1 LRNASIADGVK
12 SGALI
17 LPLQSKA
24 KRRTER
30 EQRRKVERK
39 SQKEKKKP
47 RPKEL
52 LLQGNEAVVEGALRA
67 GCRFFAGYPITPATE
82 ISEILSTRLPLVD
95 GTFIQMEDEIASLGA
110 VIGASLA
117 GVKAMT
123 ATSGPGFSLMQEN
136 LGFAIIAEVPCV
148 VVDVMRGGP
157 STGLPTSPSQSDVM
171 QARWGTHGD
180 HPIIVLSASTVRE
193 CYDMTIRAFNFSEK
207 FRTPVILL
215 IDEVVGH
222 MREKIA
228 LGDQN
233 EIEIFNRVKP
243 TMPPEWYIPYEDTP
257 SGIPSMANF
266 GEGYRYHVTGLTHD
280 IRGFPTSR
288 PDEIG
293 PFIARLHRK
302 ISQHFSE
309 IQIGEFFQTE
319 DAEITV
325 VAYGCVARSAKRAV
339 IEAREK
345 GMKVGLLKL
354 MTLWPF
360 MRSAV
365 EKVLQTSKALIVP
378 EMNMGQI
385 SREVKR
391 VNRGITKVVAL
402 NKVDGTIITPGEILD
417 RMMEISDARS
427 N

>member
-1 LRNASIADGVK
+1 
-12 SGALI
+12 
-17 LPLQSKA
+17 
-24 KRRTER
+24 
-30 EQRRKVERK
+30 
-39 SQKEKKKP
+39 
-47 RPKEL
+47 L

-82 ISEILSTRLPLVD
+82 ISEILSVKLPQVD

-157 STGLPTSPSQSDVM
+157 STGLPTMPSQSDVM

-193 CYDMTIRAFNFSEK
+193 CFDVTIKAFNLSEK
-207 FRTPVILL
+207 FRTPVVLL

-222 MREKIA
+222 MREKMAISDD
-228 LGDQN
+228 G
-233 EIEIFNRVKP
+233 EVEIFNRVKP
-243 TMPPEWYIPYEDTP
+243 TMPPEWYIPFEDTP
-257 SGIPSMANF
+257 SGVPPMANF

-293 PFIARLHRK
+293 SFISRLHRK
-302 ISQHFSE
+302 ISQNFSE
-309 IQIGEFFQTE
+309 IQMAEFYQTE

-325 VAYGCVARSAKRAV
+325 VAYGSVARSAKRAV
-339 IEAREK
+339 IMAREK
-345 GMKVGLLKL
+345 GLKVGLLKL
-354 MTLWPF
+354 VTVWPF

-365 EKVLQTSKALIVP
+365 EKVLQASKCLLVP

-391 VNRGITKVVAL
+391 VNRGVAKVFTL
-402 NKVDGTIITPGEILD
+402 NKVDGTIITPQEILD
-417 RMMEISDARS
+417 RITEIS
-427 N
+427 

>member
-1 LRNASIADGVK
+1 VK
-12 SGALI
+12 R
-17 LPLQSKA
+17 QN
-24 KRRTER
+24 
-30 EQRRKVERK
+30 Q
-39 SQKEKKKP
+39 QEKKKSH
-47 RPKEL
+47 RKEL
-52 LLQGNEAVVEGALRA
+52 LLQGNEAVAEGALRA

-82 ISEILSTRLPLVD
+82 ISEVLSVRLPQVN

-117 GVKAMT
+117 GVKSMT

-136 LGFAIIAEVPCV
+136 LGLAIITEVPCV
-148 VVDVMRGGP
+148 IINVMRGGP
-157 STGLPTSPSQSDVM
+157 STGLPTFPAQGDVM

-193 CYDMTIRAFNFSEK
+193 CYDITIQAFNLSEK
-207 FRTPVILL
+207 FRTPVIVL

-222 MREKIA
+222 MREKMV
-228 LGDQN
+228 LDD
-233 EIEIFNRVKP
+233 EEKIEILDRVKP

-257 SGIPSMANF
+257 SGVSPMANF

-280 IRGFPTSR
+280 VRGFPTSR

-293 PFIARLHRK
+293 PFISRLHRK
-302 ISQHFSE
+302 ISSHFSE
-309 IQIGEFFQTE
+309 IQMAEYFRTE
-319 DAEITV
+319 DAEITI

-345 GMKVGLLKL
+345 GWKVGLLKL
-354 MTLWPF
+354 TTIWPF

-365 EKVLQTSKALIVP
+365 EKVLQTSKFLVVP

-391 VNRGITKVVAL
+391 VNRGTARVVTL
-402 NKVDGTIITPGEILD
+402 NKVDGTIITPMEILN
-417 RMMEISDARS
+417 RITEVS
-427 N
+427 

>member
-1 LRNASIADGVK
+1 MKR
-12 SGALI
+12 
-17 LPLQSKA
+17 QSQS
-24 KRRTER
+24 
-30 EQRRKVERK
+30 QR
-39 SQKEKKKP
+39 EKKKSP
-47 RPKEL
+47 QREL

-82 ISEILSTRLPLVD
+82 ISEVLSVRLPQVE

-117 GVKAMT
+117 AVKAMT

-148 VVDVMRGGP
+148 IVNVMRGGP
-157 STGLPTSPSQSDVM
+157 STGLPTFPSQSDVM

-180 HPIIVLSASTVRE
+180 HPIIVLSPSTVRE
-193 CYDMTIRAFNFSEK
+193 CYDITIRAFNLSEK
-207 FRTPVILL
+207 FRTPVIVL
-215 IDEVVGH
+215 IDEVVAH
-222 MREKIA
+222 MREKIV
-228 LGDQN
+228 LSDEE
-233 EIEIFNRVKP
+233 EIKIFNRVKP
-243 TMPPEWYIPYEDTP
+243 TMPPEWYIPFEDTP
-257 SGIPSMANF
+257 SGVPAMANF

-288 PDEIG
+288 QDEIG

-309 IQIGEFFQTE
+309 IQMAEYFQTE
-319 DAEITV
+319 DAEMTI

-339 IEAREK
+339 VEARGK
-345 GMKVGLLKL
+345 GIKVGLLKL
-354 MTLWPF
+354 MTIWPF

-365 EKVLQTSKALIVP
+365 EKVLQTSKVLIVP

-391 VNRGITKVVAL
+391 VNRGIAKILAL
-402 NKVDGTIITPGEILD
+402 NKVDGTIITPSEILN
-417 RMMEISDARS
+417 RIMEVS
-427 N
+427 